1 MVNRKPDVVVA
12 AFWHEGYNFD
22 FVKGIADN
30 TIEKIKKSGVNVVDT
45 QYVTR
50 QHEVKGAYE
59 SLSSKSFDC
68 MIAMVCG
75 WVESPVVIDTVKN
88 FFHKPLLLWSTTGL
102 KKPKELLTPAPLA
115 GTGVVRQTLEA
126 MGVNFSFI
134 YNTIDKEIPVDQA
147 KDFILA
153 ARCSQVLRRKTIGLQ
168 GFADQRTQTS
178 TFDAVSLKT
187 KIGPQVEDFSLFEI
201 TETMK
206 GFGQNEVKQVIDG
219 QISKWVFKSKK
230 IDASVEATAR
240 LYLALKKII
249 AERSFDSITM
259 QCFGFAKNIGYTP
272 CMVYTILADSI
283 ADCLCGSDVLGS
295 TSQLILREL
304 TGQST
309 TYLELNDLYS
319 DRILMGVCGYTPLSF
334 IDGDCCVEEVNWGGE
349 RIPGYKNCS
358 SMKPG
363 KYTMIRLASIGDRYK
378 IHAALAE
385 GRKPRPYREEGWES
399 NVEPPC
405 VPSLEIE
412 ILSNSIDHFL
422 QNISSQHYLVT
433 PGDHLNKV
441 LNLCTILGIEC
452 IH

>member
-1 MVNRKPDVVVA
+1 
-12 AFWHEGYNFD
+12 
-22 FVKGIADN
+22 
-30 TIEKIKKSGVNVVDT
+30 
-45 QYVTR
+45 
-50 QHEVKGAYE
+50 
-59 SLSSKSFDC
+59 
-68 MIAMVCG
+68 
-75 WVESPVVIDTVKN
+75 
-88 FFHKPLLLWSTTGL
+88 
-102 KKPKELLTPAPLA
+102 
-115 GTGVVRQTLEA
+115 
-126 MGVNFSFI
+126 MGVNFSYI
-134 YNTIDKEIPVDQA
+134 YNTLDGDIPMDRARDYIVAA
-147 KDFILA
+147 K
-153 ARCSQVLRRKTIGLQ
+153 CSRALRSKTIGLQ

-187 KIGPQVEDFSLFEI
+187 KIGPQVEDFSLFEV
-201 TETMK
+201 TKAMEE
-206 GFGQNEVKQVIDG
+206 FGQQEVKHVVED
-219 QISKWVFKSKK
+219 QIGTWVFKSKK
-230 IDASVEATAR
+230 IDESIETTAR
-240 LYLALKKII
+240 LFLALKKII
-249 AERSFDSITM
+249 AERGFDSITM

-304 TGQST
+304 TGQPT

-363 KYTMIRLASIGDRYK
+363 IYTMIRLASVGDRYK

-405 VPSLEIE
+405 VPSLEIK
-412 ILSNSIDHFL
+412 ILSNSLDQFL

-441 LNLCTILGIEC
+441 IDLCRILGIEC
-452 IH
+452 IY